1 MYKPLKILGYDF
13 FHQQY
18 DSLFKI
24 CLCFSGDDKPLREN
38 VLKHSSQ
45 QLVIIY

>member
-1 MYKPLKILGYDF
+1 MGYDF

-24 CLCFSGDDKPLREN
+24 SPCFSGDDKPLREN

-45 QLVIIY
+45 QLVIIYWLSHLG